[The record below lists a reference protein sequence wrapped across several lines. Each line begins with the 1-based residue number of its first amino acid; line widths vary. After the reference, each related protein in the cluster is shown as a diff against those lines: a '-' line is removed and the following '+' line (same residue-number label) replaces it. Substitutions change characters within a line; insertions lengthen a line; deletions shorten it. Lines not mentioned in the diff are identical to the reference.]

1 MRTADETLAIIT
13 DGLHK
18 SFGKAPRRTDAVV
31 NVSLRVVP
39 GQVTG
44 LIGPDGAG
52 KTTLMRLIAGL
63 LTPDSGTL
71 TVLGLDAVADPLAVQ
86 ASIGYMPQH
95 FGLYEDLTVQENL
108 NLYADL
114 QGLPED
120 QRAGRF
126 AQLLHMTGLAP
137 FTARL
142 AGHLSGGMKQKLG
155 LACTLVRPPRLL
167 LLDEPTVGVD
177 PVSRRELWEIVYQL
191 VTDEG
196 MSVLLSTAYLDEAE
210 RCKEVILLHE
220 GRVLGKG
227 TPTEFTAHLTGRVY
241 GASRPQTI
249 RRHLQAELQ
258 KQPVVRDAIIDGDL
272 VRVLL
277 AENAQPPELPDVTWQ
292 PLKPRFEDAFV
303 LQLRE
308 RESLE
313 HPESRASRDATPITT
328 QKNAPQKNHDDIITV
343 SDLTRRFGT
352 FVAVDAISF
361 SVQRGEI
368 FGLLGANGAGKSTT
382 FRMLC
387 GLLPASA
394 GKLSV
399 ARVDL
404 RTAAAKARARI
415 GYMSQKFALYEV
427 LSVQQNLIFFA
438 KAYGLNRQQRAARIP
453 WAIEEFGLEQYR
465 DTNCGLLPLGFKQR
479 LAMACALMHE
489 PDILFLD
496 EPTSGVDPIE
506 RRAFWQR
513 INQLADR
520 GVTIM
525 ITTHFMDEAEYC
537 DRLVI
542 MSQGEILAAGSPKDV
557 RARAQS
563 PEHPD
568 PNMEDAFIALISA
581 PNAPKAPR
589 PTE

>member
-1 MRTADETLAIIT
+1 MPMRAVEETRAIIAE
-13 DGLHK
+13 GVYK
-18 SFGKAPRRTDAVV
+18 SFGKSPRRTDAVV
-31 NVSLRVVP
+31 DVSLRVVP

-52 KTTLMRLIAGL
+52 KTTLMRLISGL

-71 TVLGLDAVADPLAVQ
+71 TVLGIDVLADPLTVQ

-95 FGLYEDLTVQENL
+95 FGLYEDLTVQENM

-120 QRAGRF
+120 QRAARF
-126 AQLLHMTGLAP
+126 TQLLHMTGLGP
-137 FTARL
+137 FTTRL
-142 AGHLSGGMKQKLG
+142 AGRLSGGMKQKLG

-177 PVSRRELWEIVYQL
+177 PVSRRELWAIVYQL
-191 VTDEG
+191 VAEEG

-227 TPTEFTAHLTGRVY
+227 TPTDFTAHLGGRVY
-241 GASRPQTI
+241 GASRPDAI
-249 RRHLQAELQ
+249 RRHLQAQLLA
-258 KQPVVRDAIIDGDL
+258 QPMIRDAVIDGDL

-277 AENAQPPELPDVTWQ
+277 AENTEPPALPDVTWQ
-292 PLKPRFEDAFV
+292 PLEPRFEDAFV

-308 RESLE
+308 QTQA
-313 HPESRASRDATPITT
+313 PDAKQSTKPAPAQEVTPLKTH
-328 QKNAPQKNHDDIITV
+328 QDIIAV
-343 SDLTRRFGT
+343 SNLTRRFGS
-352 FVAVDAISF
+352 FIAVDAISF

-387 GLLPASA
+387 GLLPAS
-394 GKLSV
+394 GGQLSV
-399 ARVDL
+399 AGVDL

-427 LSVQQNLIFFA
+427 LSVEQNLIFFA
-438 KAYGLNRQQRAARIP
+438 KAYGLDRQRRTTRIT

-465 DTNCGLLPLGFKQR
+465 NTNCGLLPLGFKQR

-513 INQLADR
+513 INELADR

-542 MSQGEILAAGSPKDV
+542 MSRGEILAAGSPKDV
-557 RARAQS
+557 RNRARS
-563 PEHPD
+563 VDHPN

-581 PNAPKAPR
+581 PDAAKSPR
-589 PTE
+589 PSS